1 MVLII
6 SLSLPLEVFAMDN
19 QQSNSGKGNA
29 VVLKH
34 NTIPASEKDCGIFF
48 DALMNAPCPNQKLH
62 DAVEHYKILM
72 HKHI

>member
-6 SLSLPLEVFAMDN
+6 SLSLPLEVFAMGN
-19 QQSNSGKGNA
+19 QQSNSGKTTAA
-29 VVLKH
+29 VLQH
-34 NTIPASEKDCGIFF
+34 NSILASEKDCEVFF
-48 DALMNAPCPNQKLH
+48 DALMNPPGPNQKLR